1 MIPIGASRVSVA
13 GDFVTAAAA
22 RVAVISL
29 NGQLSPCVG
38 LVLVIVAPLSFRR
51 PSSGHGSGL
60 PRPTFCRLLW
70 QEPCRYSF
78 IGCCL
83 LLSVPSILYDLYE
96 RLK

>member
-22 RVAVISL
+22 RAAVISL

-51 PSSGHGSGL
+51 P
-60 PRPTFCRLLW
+60 LLW
-70 QEPCRYSF
+70 PRLWPTQANVLQVFVARA
-78 IGCCL
+78 
-83 LLSVPSILYDLYE
+83 VPVFLHWMLPAAFGAE
-96 RLK
+96 HFV